1 MNGPNSANMA
11 KPISPDI
18 QDGTKIQPVR
28 ATLIRSA
35 ESKQKE
41 PTNNKGFPAPMQQAA
56 FYQSPSS
63 QVSETQP
70 MVPQRAQT
78 SIFQQPSQQMQ
89 QMVPQM
95 QMQPMMPQN
104 TMQPRTSIMSSGCGV
119 VDSTL
124 SDIDFTQGFL
134 QTQIGRHVKVEFLI
148 GTNMFVDREGNLV
161 RVGTDYIII
170 QETETDDY
178 LLCDIYSIKFIR
190 FYY

>member
-1 MNGPNSANMA
+1 MNGQNSTNIA

-28 ATLIRSA
+28 TTLIRSA

-41 PTNNKGFPAPMQQAA
+41 PTNNQGFPPPMQQTA

-63 QVSETQP
+63 QVCETQP
-70 MVPQRAQT
+70 MMQQRGQT

-148 GTNMFVDREGNLV
+148 GTNMFVDREGDLV